1 MTTFDQI
8 AGDLQARRAAAG
20 SPSYAEIALRI
31 ARIRELRG
39 GAEAHSRPARTTV
52 YDAFR
57 EGRRR
62 MDTALVLDIV
72 RALGASEAEVD
83 EWAERCRTA
92 HAGAAPTPVG
102 EPAPAPEPELPP
114 EPPAPPP
121 APPTVKAALLLC
133 LGCLA
138 INLFGRWLV
147 DVLEIP
153 LYLDMVG
160 TAVTAIILGPWW
172 GAGVGL
178 SSNLLGVGI
187 SGYDS
192 IPFAVV
198 NVAGALVWGYGV
210 RRFRMGTTV
219 PRFFGLSA
227 ITALCCSV
235 LAVPIILALNG
246 ETGNGADDVRVIIQD
261 VVNPSWLAVASSNNR
276 RGLDETADAAGRVAT
291 GAGSTLHRMSS
302 PQAHL
307 VLTVIG
313 ADRPGLVSAVSAP
326 VERHGGS
333 WQQSQMA
340 RLAGEFAGIVLVSV
354 PEAAVE
360 ALEAD
365 LAALAGDGL
374 RVDVRRTDAPAESSP
389 TSVALHLLGT
399 DRPGIV
405 AEISR
410 TIAAHGVGIESLAT
424 DLREA
429 PMAGG
434 LLFEVDAELS
444 APDGSGLDEL
454 RAALEQIA
462 DELMVELSLE

>member
-31 ARIRELRG
+31 ARLRELRG
-39 GAEAHSRPARTTV
+39 GADAHSRPARTTV

-92 HAGAAPTPVG
+92 HAGAAPTPVR
-102 EPAPAPEPELPP
+102 EQAPAPEPEPEPEPPP

-138 INLFGRWLV
+138 INLFGRLTV
-147 DVLEIP
+147 NVLEIP

-160 TAVTAIILGPWW
+160 TAVAAIILGPWW

-178 SSNLLGVGI
+178 STNLLGVGL

-227 ITALCCSV
+227 IAAVCCSM
-235 LAVPIILALNG
+235 LAVPIILALHG

-261 VVNPSWLAVASSNNR
+261 VVNSLWLAVASSNIITS
-276 RGLDETADAAGRVAT
+276 LADKTISGAVALLAVDVLPWT
-291 GAGSTLHRMSS
+291 VVASMRPLMPLAGS
-302 PQAHL
+302 
-307 VLTVIG
+307 
-313 ADRPGLVSAVSAP
+313 RPEPAVRSTA
-326 VERHGGS
+326 
-333 WQQSQMA
+333 
-340 RLAGEFAGIVLVSV
+340 
-354 PEAAVE
+354 
-360 ALEAD
+360 
-365 LAALAGDGL
+365 
-374 RVDVRRTDAPAESSP
+374 
-389 TSVALHLLGT
+389 
-399 DRPGIV
+399 
-405 AEISR
+405 
-410 TIAAHGVGIESLAT
+410 
-424 DLREA
+424 
-429 PMAGG
+429 
-434 LLFEVDAELS
+434 
-444 APDGSGLDEL
+444 
-454 RAALEQIA
+454 
-462 DELMVELSLE
+462 

>member
-31 ARIRELRG
+31 ARLRELRG
-39 GAEAHSRPARTTV
+39 GADAHSRPARTTV

-92 HAGAAPTPVG
+92 HAGAAPTPVR
-102 EPAPAPEPELPP
+102 EQAPAPDPEPEPEPTP

-133 LGCLA
+133 LGCVA

-147 DVLEIP
+147 DVLDIP

-172 GAGVGL
+172 GAGVGV
-178 SSNLLGVGI
+178 STNFLGVGI

-192 IPFAVV
+192 IPFAIV

-227 ITALCCSV
+227 IAALCCSM

-246 ETGNGADDVRVIIQD
+246 ETGNGADDVTAIIQG
-261 VVNPSWLAVASSNNR
+261 VVSSLWLAVASSNIITS
-276 RGLDETADAAGRVAT
+276 LADKTISGAVALLAVDVLPWT
-291 GAGSTLHRMSS
+291 VVASMRPLMPLAGS
-302 PQAHL
+302 
-307 VLTVIG
+307 
-313 ADRPGLVSAVSAP
+313 RPEPAVRSTA
-326 VERHGGS
+326 
-333 WQQSQMA
+333 
-340 RLAGEFAGIVLVSV
+340 
-354 PEAAVE
+354 
-360 ALEAD
+360 
-365 LAALAGDGL
+365 
-374 RVDVRRTDAPAESSP
+374 
-389 TSVALHLLGT
+389 
-399 DRPGIV
+399 
-405 AEISR
+405 
-410 TIAAHGVGIESLAT
+410 
-424 DLREA
+424 
-429 PMAGG
+429 
-434 LLFEVDAELS
+434 
-444 APDGSGLDEL
+444 
-454 RAALEQIA
+454 
-462 DELMVELSLE
+462 

>member
-8 AGDLQARRAAAG
+8 AWDLQARRAAAG

-39 GAEAHSRPARTTV
+39 GADAHSRPARTTV

-92 HAGAAPTPVG
+92 HAGAAPTPVR
-102 EPAPAPEPELPP
+102 EPAPAAEPEPAPER

-138 INLFGRWLV
+138 INLLGRGMV
-147 DVLEIP
+147 DMLKIP

-160 TAVTAIILGPWW
+160 TAVAAIILGPWW

-178 SSNLLGVGI
+178 STNLLGVGI

-210 RRFRMGTTV
+210 RKFRMGTTV

-235 LAVPIILALNG
+235 LAVPIILALDG
-246 ETGNGADDVRVIIQD
+246 QTGNGADDVIAIID
-261 VVNPSWLAVASSNNR
+261 EFVSSLWLAVASANVITSM
-276 RGLDETADAAGRVAT
+276 ADKVISGAVALLAVDVLPWT
-291 GAGSTLHRMSS
+291 VVASMRPLMPLAGS
-302 PQAHL
+302 
-307 VLTVIG
+307 
-313 ADRPGLVSAVSAP
+313 RPEPAVRSTA
-326 VERHGGS
+326 
-333 WQQSQMA
+333 
-340 RLAGEFAGIVLVSV
+340 
-354 PEAAVE
+354 
-360 ALEAD
+360 
-365 LAALAGDGL
+365 
-374 RVDVRRTDAPAESSP
+374 
-389 TSVALHLLGT
+389 
-399 DRPGIV
+399 
-405 AEISR
+405 
-410 TIAAHGVGIESLAT
+410 
-424 DLREA
+424 
-429 PMAGG
+429 
-434 LLFEVDAELS
+434 
-444 APDGSGLDEL
+444 
-454 RAALEQIA
+454 
-462 DELMVELSLE
+462 

>member
-31 ARIRELRG
+31 AKLRELRG
-39 GAEAHSRPARTTV
+39 GPDAQSRPARTTV

-72 RALGASEAEVD
+72 RALGADEAEVAD
-83 EWAERCRTA
+83 WADRCRAA
-92 HAGAAPTPVG
+92 HAAEAPTPVR
-102 EPAPAPEPELPP
+102 EPVREPEPEP

-138 INLFGRWLV
+138 INLFGRWIV
-147 DVLEIP
+147 DVLDIP

-178 SSNLLGVGI
+178 STNLLGVGI

-192 IPFAVV
+192 IPFAIV

-210 RRFRMGTTV
+210 RKFRMGTTV

-227 ITALCCSV
+227 ITAVCCSM

-246 ETGNGADDVRVIIQD
+246 ETGNGADDVTMIIHD
-261 VVNPSWLAVASSNNR
+261 VVNSLWLAVASSNIITS
-276 RGLDETADAAGRVAT
+276 LADKTISGAVALLAVDVLPWT
-291 GAGSTLHRMSS
+291 VVASMRPLMPLAGS
-302 PQAHL
+302 
-307 VLTVIG
+307 
-313 ADRPGLVSAVSAP
+313 RPDPAVRSTA
-326 VERHGGS
+326 
-333 WQQSQMA
+333 
-340 RLAGEFAGIVLVSV
+340 
-354 PEAAVE
+354 
-360 ALEAD
+360 
-365 LAALAGDGL
+365 
-374 RVDVRRTDAPAESSP
+374 
-389 TSVALHLLGT
+389 
-399 DRPGIV
+399 
-405 AEISR
+405 
-410 TIAAHGVGIESLAT
+410 
-424 DLREA
+424 
-429 PMAGG
+429 
-434 LLFEVDAELS
+434 
-444 APDGSGLDEL
+444 
-454 RAALEQIA
+454 
-462 DELMVELSLE
+462 